1 MKDLH
6 VLIREIKDSYRKL
19 GIEYSKDDIINVLIS
34 YYGLK
39 PYQIEE
45 LKLWMY
51 VLLVIKFG

>member
-6 VLIREIKDSYRKL
+6 VIIREIKDSYDTL
-19 GIEYSKDDIINVLIS
+19 GIAYNKDDIINVLIS

-45 LKLWMY
+45 LKL
-51 VLLVIKFG
+51 

>member
-6 VLIREIKDSYRKL
+6 NLIREIKDSYDTL
-19 GIEYSKDDIINVLIS
+19 GIVYSKDDVINVLIG

-45 LKLWMY
+45 LKL
-51 VLLVIKFG
+51 